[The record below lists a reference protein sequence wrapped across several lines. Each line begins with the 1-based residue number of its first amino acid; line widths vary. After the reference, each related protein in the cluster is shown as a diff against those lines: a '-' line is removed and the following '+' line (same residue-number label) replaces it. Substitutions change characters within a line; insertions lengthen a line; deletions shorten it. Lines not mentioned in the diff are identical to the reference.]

1 MDQKVRER
9 YLDVVKAA
17 GALAVTALHTISS
30 TLNAGGGYLSDFQCM
45 IMHVL
50 HQFLYCAVP
59 LFVLATG
66 AGFLTAER
74 SCSYGNMKKHII
86 KVTAC
91 IIVFGCLF
99 GGVKMLAEGEQIS
112 LRILCLKILTDS
124 TWAHM
129 WYLYRLLGVYLC
141 MPLLSAFM
149 KHSDVKEQ
157 IIFAGLL
164 LFFFCVYPYGAGL
177 AGFIPAEIMPVS
189 GIWLF
194 YVTAGGVIGG
204 MRENL
209 KKYRWLAAAGIL
221 IGGAAVFW
229 ESAQGVEHVLDEAHP
244 FELLL
249 AISLFAEIRILCEKK
264 ASVPKLER
272 LAQNALGIYIIHPIF
287 IHVCVKLLHFNPQYH
302 MPLLTLP
309 FTILIIFACS
319 AAAAGVLRKLPLV
332 RKYLL

>member
-1 MDQKVRER
+1 M
-9 YLDVVKAA
+9 
-17 GALAVTALHTISS
+17 
-30 TLNAGGGYLSDFQCM
+30 N
-45 IMHVL
+45 
-50 HQFLYCAVP
+50 
-59 LFVLATG
+59 
-66 AGFLTAER
+66 
-74 SCSYGNMKKHII
+74 KHII
-86 KVTAC
+86 KVTSC
-91 IIVFGCLF
+91 IIFFGCLF

-194 YVTAGGVIGG
+194 FVTAGGVIGG

-264 ASVPKLER
+264 PSVPKLEL

-319 AAAAGVLRKLPLV
+319 AAAAGVLRRLPLV